1 MVANT
6 YAYRLRIMNKKIS
19 SKVLE
24 VIILVGFAL
33 ILCFALWRVFIVDEP
48 QTKAYSSEEETKL
61 VALLEAMDGV
71 GEAEVMISTNGNG
84 VRGAVV
90 VCDGATRL
98 SVISDV
104 REAVATALGIEQKY
118 VKVYLKN
125 Q

>member
-6 YAYRLRIMNKKIS
+6 YAYRLRIMNKKIG

-24 VIILVGFAL
+24 VIILAGFAL
-33 ILCFALWRVFIVDEP
+33 ILCFAVWRVFIVDEP
-48 QTKAYSSEEETKL
+48 QMKAYSSDEETKL
-61 VALLEAMDGV
+61 VALLESMDGV
-71 GEAEVMISTNGNG
+71 GEAEVMISTNENG
-84 VRGAVV
+84 ARGAVV

-104 REAVATALGIEQKY
+104 REAVATALGIDQKY